1 MNAFSRETQYEA
13 YWPRAP
19 RQVAMKPLAPRL
31 KTLEGKT
38 IAQLWDYVFRGDEIY
53 EQLEEHLRARFP
65 GVEFVSWREFGN
77 THGDQER
84 EILAT
89 LPERLAALKV
99 DAVISGMGC

>member
-1 MNAFSRETQYEA
+1 MEQHDGYYEVV
-13 YWPRAP
+13 WPRTERRMGLVPAARRLP
-19 RQVAMKPLAPRL
+19 TLA
-31 KTLEGKT
+31 GKRV
-38 IAQLWDYVFRGDEIY
+38 AQLWDYVFRGDEIY